1 MLEKVLIIIISV
13 TIFGIIF
20 FIYVKNTLKKRLN
33 YYLSKNNK
41 KKSKNTN

>member
-1 MLEKVLIIIISV
+1 MLVKVLIIIFSV

-41 KKSKNTN
+41 KK

>member
-41 KKSKNTN
+41 KDN

>member
-41 KKSKNTN
+41 KK